1 MYYCCRCGFEFN
13 NHDTLPTLS
22 CPNCGQR
29 ESKSYTNYLD
39 SMIVEVKESD

>member
-1 MYYCCRCGFEFN
+1 MSNCEI
-13 NHDTLPTLS
+13 LI